1 MAAIGADGGTS
12 WTADVAEIGADVGRN
27 VLTGLMT
34 WEVDI
39 GALGLVNL
47 YRIQWL

>member
-12 WTADVAEIGADVGRN
+12 WTADEAEIGADVGRN

-34 WEVDI
+34 WQVDI

-47 YRIQWL
+47 YRIQCL